1 MKAKEPIPYGLQEID
16 KQDIKAV
23 SKVLQSDFL
32 TTGPFVKKFERAFC
46 KFTKA
51 TFTTACAN
59 GTSALHLACLAV
71 GLKKGDWVIVPS
83 ITFLATANAIRFC
96 GAEVLFCDVDE
107 HSGLITQKEL
117 KKAISEAKKARLNI
131 KAVISVHLT
140 GKPVDLAGLKEICD
154 QEKLVL
160 ISDSCHA
167 LGGIY
172 KNHPIGSCLYE
183 DLNTFSFHPVKT
195 ITSGEGGAITTNNE
209 EYAHKMVSMRS
220 HGIKRRNAHDKWWEY
235 TIDSLGY
242 NYRMSDIQC
251 ALAKSQLSKVEKF
264 IAKRE
269 SLVQLYNS
277 KLSKL
282 KPILTIPSSP
292 DKTLVDRVG
301 WHLYSVSI
309 DFEKL
314 MMTRES
320 FMRKLLKKKIRTQVH
335 YIPVHSQ
342 PYYKKRYGLKQLKGS
357 NNYFNKT
364 LSLPL
369 FTKMRSTDVNYVAE
383 QIKDIIT

>member
-1 MKAKEPIPYGLQEID
+1 MKAQEPIPYGRQDID
-16 KQDIKAV
+16 NEDIKAV
-23 SKVLQSDFL
+23 TKALQSDFL
-32 TTGPFVKKFERAFC
+32 TTGPSVKKFESAFC
-46 KFTKA
+46 KLTNA
-51 TFTTACAN
+51 TFTTSCVN

-117 KKAISEAKKARLNI
+117 KRAISEARKANLNI

-140 GKPVDLAGLKEICD
+140 GKPVDLAGLKEICN

-172 KNHPIGSCLYE
+172 NGHPIGSCVHE
-183 DLNTFSFHPVKT
+183 DLNTFSFHPVKA

-209 EYAHKMVSMRS
+209 EYAYKMFSTRNHS
-220 HGIKRRNAHDKWWEY
+220 IEGRNARDKWWEY
-235 TIDSLGY
+235 TIHSLGY

-251 ALAKSQLSKVEKF
+251 ALATSQLSKIDKF

-269 SLVQLYNS
+269 SLFEKYNS
-277 KLSKL
+277 KLSEL

-292 DKTLVDRVG
+292 DKKIVDRVG

-309 DFEKL
+309 DFNKL
-314 MMTRES
+314 GVSRES
-320 FMRKLLKKKIRTQVH
+320 FMKKLYDKKIKTQVH

-342 PYYKKRYGLKQLKGS
+342 PYYKKRYGLRQLRGS
-357 NNYFNKT
+357 NKYFNKT

-369 FTKMRSTDVNYVAE
+369 HTKMQSSDVNYIVD
-383 QIKDIIT
+383 QIRAIIL